1 MAYRPNAQSG
11 PNLIKAILIGG
22 FVLVAYM
29 LYSLTVS
36 IYESYQIDQHI
47 TNFETKNESL
57 RQENLQ
63 KMEDFK
69 YYTSPEYI
77 DKIAKENFGLVNPGE
92 EVIIL
97 TEGKTISF
105 PEASEALALKERTM
119 ANWSNPKK
127 WWTFVFEENPYRY

>member
-1 MAYRPNAQSG
+1 MAYTSSSQSG
-11 PNLIKAILIGG
+11 PSLTKVIIIAG

-47 TNFETKNESL
+47 TNFEQKNDKL
-57 RQENLQ
+57 RDENLKQ
-63 KMEDFK
+63 LEDFK
-69 YYTSPEYI
+69 YYTSHQYI

-97 TEGKTISF
+97 T
-105 PEASEALALKERTM
+105 
-119 ANWSNPKK
+119 
-127 WWTFVFEENPYRY
+127 